1 MKMISLAGT
10 ATAWHHHPMRLPSVA
25 DETISDRRARIAHLT
40 ADERVA
46 LTLALGRRDLEIY
59 AAASGFDLRAARL
72 EVERRRQARRRVSA
86 SMDALLR

>member
-1 MKMISLAGT
+1 
-10 ATAWHHHPMRLPSVA
+10 MRRPSVA

-59 AAASGFDLRAARL
+59 AAASGLDLRAARL
-72 EVERRRQARRRVSA
+72 AVERRRQARRRVSA